1 MAKNTLRSP
10 AMAKKAKSK
19 TRRPTRGKSNEDA
32 LVVVHGVQYGQLSPK
47 LFLGDLRAVKDGKA
61 AREWLGLTLKDL
73 GIALAQTCEAHR
85 DEPYSKQYI
94 SQLENG
100 NKPYLPDLRLAIARL
115 KTDRIYRFT
124 GETIGVSIRINSP
137 WHIDLW
143 RFCETHGRYKLKRV
157 NQKNCPKCRK

>member
-1 MAKNTLRSP
+1 
-10 AMAKKAKSK
+10 MAKKAKSK
-19 TRRPTRGKSNEDA
+19 TRRPTRGKSIEDA
-32 LVVVHGVQYGQLSPK
+32 PVVVHGVQCGQLSTK
-47 LFLGDLRAVKDGKA
+47 LFLGDLRAVRSGQQ

-73 GIALAQTCEAHR
+73 GIALAQTREAHR

-115 KTDRIYRFT
+115 MTDRLYRFT

-143 RFCETHGRYKLKRV
+143 RFCETHGRWKMKRAD
-157 NQKNCPKCRK
+157 QKYCPKCRK